1 MVYADGGCMSMEC
14 RMQNAFTLL
23 VGSDNSGQWHSDH
36 VRSSDRQV
44 QVLMLKLQAPF
55 RNMSDRAASSK
66 QHQLGFGGWW
76 LGGGC

>member
-1 MVYADGGCMSMEC
+1 MSMVC

-55 RNMSDRAASSK
+55 RNISDRAAPDLSCE
-66 QHQLGFGGWW
+66 LGAGGCW
-76 LGGGC
+76 LGVGC